1 MPLLKNKQKNPDF
14 KISKDVKGAY
24 NWPYCKIH
32 LDYVYANLLGCKSKR
47 NVMVPLATWVTFVYF
62 SLINKVV
69 SVTASEN
76 MYMYIYIYN
85 VGGLR
90 KCCVN
95 DCKLNNQE
103 TISKQIIGVFISRIL
118 LFLYRNIMIVITGK
132 QKNG

>member
-76 MYMYIYIYN
+76 M
-85 VGGLR
+85 
-90 KCCVN
+90 
-95 DCKLNNQE
+95 CKLNNQE
-103 TISKQIIGVFISRIL
+103 TISKQIIGVFISKIL
-118 LFLYRNIMIVITGK
+118 LFLYRNIMIAITGK